1 MQSSIEQ
8 LSITIPDGYGSSTNN
23 RATAV
28 SPIPEPCY
36 KSRDFRALG
45 FLANNIYGD
54 IEDHRIAL
62 VVTCSYVVHIL

>member
-36 KSRDFRALG
+36 ISRETSG